1 MNLNITNDII
11 ESLYNTNMNKINEN
25 KYRNIIKLFK
35 FKERAPGKKR
45 WFFES
50 YWIKSYNDRYY
61 NMTYYG
67 NDSFRLHLNFK
78 QEHYGRME
86 EYIKYNKHCSNYEI
100 NQNFLGDVY
109 SVTWF
114 TEIDKLDKLLE
125 MLFPKDLRSEKIKNI
140 INEK

>member
-1 MNLNITNDII
+1 
-11 ESLYNTNMNKINEN
+11 MNKINEN

-35 FKERAPGKKR
+35 FKERASGKKR
-45 WFFES
+45 WFYES
-50 YWIKSYNDRYY
+50 YWIKSYKDRYY

-67 NDSFRLHLNFK
+67 NDRFRLHLNFRYEFRGDMK
-78 QEHYGRME
+78 
-86 EYIKYNKHCSNYEI
+86 EYINYNNYCTSYEI
-100 NQNFLGDVY
+100 SKNYLGDVY